1 MKTYQCTED
10 RFLKDAGSHAMTVIR
25 DDGIHRHLEFR
36 KPSPA
41 GSEYWFQLITYPGE
55 LVITGDMGTYVF
67 RRLEDMFEFFR
78 INRKDWSFNKDGL
91 SINPSYWSEKLQ
103 ATPAKGF
110 EEFSGE
116 SFRTNVKEAFDNWV
130 ESNKPYADDDCED
143 CTKEQREAF
152 DEAKAKLWESLSD
165 DVLLCTKDG
174 DVRAFDA
181 ASDFQW
187 KEADWRFSLED
198 CWEWH
203 CNEYTFHF
211 IWCCYAIAW
220 GIKTYDESKTTNQA
234 TTEAESAVTA

>member
-1 MKTYQCTED
+1 MARKQLCTED
-10 RFLKDAGSHAMTVIR
+10 RFLKDAGNHAMTVIR
-25 DDGIHRHLEFR
+25 DDGVHRHLRFR
-36 KPSPA
+36 KAPPA
-41 GSEYWFQLITYPGE
+41 GSEYWFDLITYPGE

-67 RRLEDMFEFFR
+67 RRLTDMFEFFR
-78 INRKDWSFNKDGL
+78 TDREYAERRGCKLG
-91 SINPSYWSEKLQ
+91 INPSYWSEKLQ

-152 DEAKAKLWESLSD
+152 DEAKAELWEALSD
-165 DVLLCTKDG
+165 DVLSCTGDG

-181 ASDFQW
+181 AREFQW
-187 KEADWRFSLED
+187 EKENWHFSMED
-198 CWEWH
+198 CWEWR
-203 CNEYTFHF
+203 CNEYTLHF

-220 GIKTYDESKTTNQA
+220 GIKTYDESKAA
-234 TTEAESAVTA
+234 TTVAESAVAA

>member
-1 MKTYQCTED
+1 MKTHQCTED

-36 KPSPA
+36 KPRPA

-78 INRKDWSFNKDGL
+78 TDREYMTRKGNQL
-91 SINPSYWSEKLQ
+91 AINPSYWSEKLL

-130 ESNKPYADDDCED
+130 ESNKPYADEDCED

-152 DEAKAKLWESLSD
+152 DEAKAELWEALSV
-165 DVLLCTKDG
+165 DVFSCTGDG

-181 ASDFQW
+181 ASAFQW
-187 KEADWRFSLED
+187 DKADWRFSLND
-198 CWEWH
+198 CWEWR
-203 CNEYTFHF
+203 CTEYTFHF

-220 GIKTYDESKTTNQA
+220 GIKTYDDSKA
-234 TTEAESAVTA
+234 TTEAESAVPA